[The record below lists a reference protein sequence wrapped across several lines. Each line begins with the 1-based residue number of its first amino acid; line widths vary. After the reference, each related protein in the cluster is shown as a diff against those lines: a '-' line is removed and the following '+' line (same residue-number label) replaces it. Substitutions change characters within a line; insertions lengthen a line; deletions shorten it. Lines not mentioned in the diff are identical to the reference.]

1 MFCLLLS
8 RMENETEI
16 AKRIGK
22 QNLQMIREAIRKS
35 KIQENQVRAIARQM
49 GGSVLGTFNT
59 KTKKNEELVDV
70 FNFMLETWYE
80 DVLFETEVDGYEL
93 LQEILKDDN
102 IRLKAIAKDL
112 IPVKPRTLNIGLPT
126 SHFKIQ
132 GLQHQDK
139 TGALASPSNQGRQGL
154 TCASHAVGKAI
165 LEILDYVG
173 WDADQET
180 IIDSLIKKFQSNLQA
195 ENPDIFN
202 DEMIKVH
209 VTKKE
214 DKSNL
219 MDVEVE
225 IHIQRQIGQM
235 IGSHTYDNTSPIVAN
250 REENGLRMVLDW
262 DWFDSNDG
270 QYKPHA
276 IYAREYSTKTEKYSC
291 INSWGRVFG
300 EPQVSKADVRAV
312 YYVSI
317 IQKNL

>member
-1 MFCLLLS
+1 MGLLS
-8 RMENETEI
+8 RMENETDI
-16 AKRIGK
+16 AKIIGRE
-22 QNLQMIREAIRKS
+22 NLQKIREAIRKS

-80 DVLFETEVDGYEL
+80 EVLCREEVDGCKL
-93 LQEILKDDN
+93 LEDILKDGN
-102 IRLKAIAKDL
+102 VRLYAIAKDF
-112 IPVKPRTLNIGLPT
+112 IPVKPSTLNIGLPI
-126 SHFKIQ
+126 SHFKIR

-173 WDADQET
+173 WDADQKT
-180 IIDSLIKKFQSNLQA
+180 IIDCLIKKFQPDLQP

-202 DEMIKVH
+202 NGMIKVH

-214 DKSNL
+214 DKSKM

-225 IHIQRQIGQM
+225 IHIQRQIGQI
-235 IGSHTYDNTSPIVAN
+235 IGSHAYDNTSPIVTN
-250 REENGLRMVLDW
+250 PEENGLRMVLDW
-262 DWFDSNDG
+262 DWFDYKDG

-276 IYAREYSTKTEKYSC
+276 IHAREYSTKTEKYSC